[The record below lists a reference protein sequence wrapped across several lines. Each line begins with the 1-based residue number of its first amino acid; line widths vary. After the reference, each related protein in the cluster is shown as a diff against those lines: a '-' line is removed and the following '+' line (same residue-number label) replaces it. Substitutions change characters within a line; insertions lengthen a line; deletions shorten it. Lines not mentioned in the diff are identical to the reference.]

1 MNRGELTRSELG
13 AVVGGVVLA
22 IAIFLPWYHLENA
35 LVSINGQKGPAS
47 LSAWQV
53 HTIMR
58 WLLLAAAAAPLI
70 LSWIILRGHALSWPR
85 GEMTAVSSVAAV
97 GLIGYS
103 AFIDKPGDVPTPVS
117 LRPGIFLALLGALAM
132 LGGSALRA
140 SATERPRKPPGVLY
154 P

>member
-1 MNRGELTRSELG
+1 MNRAELTRSELV

-58 WLLLAAAAAPLI
+58 WLLLAAAGAPLI

-97 GLIGYS
+97 GLIGYT
-103 AFIDKPGDVPTPVS
+103 AFIDKPGDVSSLVS
-117 LRPGIFLALLGALAM
+117 LKYGIFLALLGSLAM

-140 SATERPRKPPGVLY
+140 SATERPRKPPGVI
-154 P
+154 

>member
-1 MNRGELTRSELG
+1 MKRAELQRSELI
-13 AVVGGVVLA
+13 AIVGGLLMA
-22 IAIFLPWYHLENA
+22 LGLFLTWYHLKNGN
-35 LVSINGQKGPAS
+35 VSIANQTGPAD
-47 LSAWQV
+47 LSGWTV
-53 HTIMR
+53 HTIIR

-70 LSWIILRGHALSWPR
+70 LAWIILRGHALSWPR

-103 AFIDKPGDVPTPVS
+103 AFIDKPGDVASLIS

-140 SATERPRKPPGVLY
+140 SATERPRKPPGVI
-154 P
+154 